1 VHRAAHYGYSLLVAI
16 AECHTVRMLYRCV
29 ASWPTDCPSSMGLR
43 TRKACTNELRASPF
57 ALCVV
62 SGGSKVRWLRGSS
75 ASAPGPVAS
84 STRLISPPKQ
94 KPIRRHL
101 VWITRGRVVCSAGLA
116 ALAALAS
123 MGSPRHPPMV
133 EFCAA
138 YVYIG
143 QYIIYPTIYP

>member
-1 VHRAAHYGYSLLVAI
+1 MHRAAHYGYSLLVAI

-84 STRLISPPKQ
+84 STRLISPPQKKQ
-94 KPIRRHL
+94 RQSYRGHTGSRGSKPPPL
-101 VWITRGRVVCSAGLA
+101 SEKACLKNVVRVVGDCWPLPS
-116 ALAALAS
+116 S
-123 MGSPRHPPMV
+123 V
-133 EFCAA
+133 EYFA
-138 YVYIG
+138 
-143 QYIIYPTIYP
+143 QP

>member
-1 VHRAAHYGYSLLVAI
+1 MHRAAHYGYSLLVAR
-16 AECHTVRMLYRCV
+16 AECHPVRMLYRCV

-84 STRLISPPKQ
+84 STRLISPPPKKTTAILPGTHGLSGIQ
-94 KPIRRHL
+94 APPPLSEKACL
-101 VWITRGRVVCSAGLA
+101 KNVVRVVGDCWPLPS
-116 ALAALAS
+116 S
-123 MGSPRHPPMV
+123 V
-133 EFCAA
+133 EYFA
-138 YVYIG
+138 
-143 QYIIYPTIYP
+143 QP